1 MFKHL
6 LTLYFKNICDINR
19 YLKSNNLNYTNHWLF
34 SNYSVFLLNS
44 NQNKYFLRIN
54 KYNGFFKNSESIA
67 GIDLIIKDDKIMI
80 DYFMIYDKMFYET
93 YKKLLYEEKLLYGEK
108 LLNYSET
115 NEIKNFLLN
124 YTEKIAKEN
133 NLKIIQCDT
142 HQNLNNFNHY
152 FKNEGFD
159 LTNVRCNDNP
169 FWIETYKNYN
179 LF

>member
-6 LTLYFKNICDINR
+6 PTLYFKNIYNINKC
-19 YLKSNNLNYTNHWLF
+19 LKTNNLNYTNHWLF

-44 NQNKYFLRIN
+44 NENKYFLRIN

-80 DYFMIYDKMFYET
+80 EYFMIYDKMFYET
-93 YKKLLYEEKLLYGEK
+93 YKKLLYGEK
-108 LLNYSET
+108 LLKDNEA

-142 HQNLNNFNHY
+142 HQSLRYYNHY
-152 FKNEGFD
+152 FKNEEFE
-159 LTNVRCNDNP
+159 LTNIRCNDNP
-169 FWIETYKNYN
+169 FWIETYKK
-179 LF
+179 L

>member
-6 LTLYFKNICDINR
+6 PTLYFKNICDINKC
-19 YLKSNNLNYTNHWLF
+19 LKTNNLNYTNYYLF

-44 NQNKYFLRIN
+44 NENKYFLRIN
-54 KYNGFFKNSESIA
+54 KYTGFFKNSEPIA

-93 YKKLLYEEKLLYGEK
+93 YKKLLYGEK

-124 YTEKIAKEN
+124 YTEKIANEN
-133 NLKIIQCDT
+133 NLKIIQSDT
-142 HQNLNNFNHY
+142 HQNLKYYNHY
-152 FKNEGFD
+152 FKNEGFE
-159 LTNVRCNDNP
+159 LTNVRCYDNP
-169 FWIETYKNYN
+169 FWIETYKK
-179 LF
+179 L